1 MEIEDQEREIQ
12 LHREPII
19 YSSGSQYTAGN
30 GIDINDENVISV
42 DTDVVQEKLT
52 AGDSITIEDNVI
64 SATDTTYN
72 NFVGT
77 DGMVAGTAGLVP
89 APLVADLDKYLK
101 SDGTWST
108 VSGGGGEPDYS
119 ETEVSTGVKWID
131 GKTIYK
137 KSYSKTII
145 SNTQTFSLGI
155 TNLYEIVK
163 IEAIWHAGGVLT
175 NGMPTTISFPGDS
188 SNNNSICI
196 LSYNNTA
203 EINSNERTGMKGV
216 ITIYYTKSS

>member
-12 LHREPII
+12 LHREPVI

-30 GIDINDENVISV
+30 GININDENVISV
-42 DTDVVQEKLT
+42 DTDIIQEKLT
-52 AGDSITIEDNVI
+52 AGDNITIEDNVI
-64 SATDTTYN
+64 SATDT
-72 NFVGT
+72 
-77 DGMVAGTAGLVP
+77 
-89 APLVADLDKYLK
+89 
-101 SDGTWST
+101 
-108 VSGGGGEPDYS
+108 GGGEPDYS

-137 KSYSKTII
+137 KSYSQTITY
-145 SNTQTFSLGI
+145 NTQTFNLGI

-175 NGMPTTISFPGDS
+175 NGMPTTTSFPGDS
-188 SNNNSICI
+188 SNDNSITI

-203 EINSNERTGMKGV
+203 EISSNGRSGMKGV
-216 ITIYYTKSS
+216 ITFYYTKSS